1 MHLFCRG
8 LPNKYRLPNADIQT
22 VFTLFLCISLKF
34 NSFSPTFSSRF
45 DESGGEL
52 LFFQKFF
59 QKHPPRIV
67 SHFKQVKGFL
77 IFFSKYP
84 PIFSLPGLNKWRDIK
99 NFFEIGRFWV
109 CISEPFVQM
118 SERSFFYGK
127 IIKEIKTGMGLLHQ
141 SQNRQKNIQR
151 FVPQMSEWL

>member
-1 MHLFCRG
+1 MHLLGRG

-22 VFTLFLCISLKF
+22 VCLLLLCNSLISFRPLSPLGLMNREEF
-34 NSFSPTFSSRF
+34 FVFS
-45 DESGGEL
+45 
-52 LFFQKFF
+52 KFF

-67 SHFKQVKGFL
+67 SHFKQVKGLL

-84 PIFSLPGLNKWRDIK
+84 HFFTSRFKQVKGIK
-99 NFFEIGRFWV
+99 NFFEIRRFWV
-109 CISEPFVQM
+109 CILTPFVQM

-151 FVPQMSEWL
+151 FVPQMLE